1 MSKSSNCGGKRQ
13 GSGRPRRPRFLLST
27 PPKKI
32 FLGEP
37 TRIYAIRNVL
47 NGFEG
52 LVKPYKDKEAKGDYE
67 LVIRFLNEVNES
79 DAKFDN
85 VKKEKPDFLW

>member
-1 MSKSSNCGGKRQ
+1 MSKNPNWGGKRK
-13 GSGRPRRPRFLLST
+13 GAGRPKKPRYLLST

-32 FLGEP
+32 FIGEP
-37 TRIYAIRNVL
+37 TRIYGIRNVL

-52 LVKPYKDKEAKGDYE
+52 LVKPYKDKEVKGDYE
-67 LVIRFLNEVNES
+67 LVIRFLNEIKES

-85 VKKEKPDFLW
+85 FKKEKPDFVW